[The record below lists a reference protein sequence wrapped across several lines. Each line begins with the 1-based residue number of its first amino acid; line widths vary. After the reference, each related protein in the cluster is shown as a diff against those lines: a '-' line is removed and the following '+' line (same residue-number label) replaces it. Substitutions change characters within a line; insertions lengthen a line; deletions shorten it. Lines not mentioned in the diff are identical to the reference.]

1 MNSPISLL
9 LNPPLGILIS
19 RYLRDNEGTTDG
31 YEMGARLIPDPKVHF
46 DVEFELIGA
55 IDSSGTFIAQNI
67 SGVEILREL
76 QIYDSIGNFNIIIG
90 GGINITTI
98 EVTASVWRFIFNA
111 PTLQILKDGAVVS
124 TINPNAGSVTEAIA
138 TTTMCMRHDG
148 NNTSYGVHWAG
159 IMANARYRNPE
170 GLITSSYDIRSNS
183 SNIPDKVGSNDAIVI
198 NPNDD
203 DWGIYQRQVNGTWAA
218 Q

>member
-1 MNSPISLL
+1 MNLYYQ
-9 LNPPLGILIS
+9 LINGKKGLVS

-31 YEMGARLIPDPKVHF
+31 YEASVRLIPDPKTHF

-67 SGVEILREL
+67 SGVEIFREL

-111 PTLQILKDGAVVS
+111 PTLQILKDGVVVS

-159 IMANARYRNPE
+159 IMANVIFKNPSE
-170 GLITSSYDIRSNS
+170 VETNSYDIRSNS
-183 SNIPDKVGSNDAIVI
+183 SNIIDTAGSNNATVI

-203 DWGIYQRQVNGTWAA
+203 DWAVYQKQLNGTWVE